1 MFASCKFRTMKHIS
15 VKILYILF
23 TTVLLISCQKDDDSD
38 AVDDLKAENR
48 KSLGTSAEDLLSDDI
63 YTNLVVE
70 LVYSGLYKPTDDAVN
85 DFRNFLNERLNKP
98 GSITFIETQINE
110 SSGAPFTVGEIQAIE
125 DENRTR
131 YTDGNTIA
139 VYVFFSNGSSSNDTN
154 TSVTLGTAYM
164 NTSIVVYEKT
174 LKDIAL
180 ANPQIALRDL
190 ESTTLQHEF
199 GHILGLVNI
208 QDDDIHTNH
217 EDPAH
222 NKHCVVEECLM
233 YFESNLRSQVIQR
246 FSGRNTVAELDPL
259 CIEDLQAKGGL

>member
-1 MFASCKFRTMKHIS
+1 M
-15 VKILYILF
+15 
-23 TTVLLISCQKDDDSD
+23 
-38 AVDDLKAENR
+38 
-48 KSLGTSAEDLLSDDI
+48 
-63 YTNLVVE
+63 VE
-70 LVYSGLYKPTDDAVN
+70 LVYSGLYKPTNDAVN

-98 GSITFIETQINE
+98 GSINFIETQINE

-199 GHILGLVNI
+199 GHILGLS
-208 QDDDIHTNH
+208 
-217 EDPAH
+217 
-222 NKHCVVEECLM
+222 KH
-233 YFESNLRSQVIQR
+233 
-246 FSGRNTVAELDPL
+246 SG
-259 CIEDLQAKGGL
+259 